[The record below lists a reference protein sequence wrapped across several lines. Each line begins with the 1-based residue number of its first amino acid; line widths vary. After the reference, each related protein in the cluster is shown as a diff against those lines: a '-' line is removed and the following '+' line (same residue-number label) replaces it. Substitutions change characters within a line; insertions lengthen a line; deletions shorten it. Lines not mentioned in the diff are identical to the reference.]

1 MGVQKYVYNC
11 ELYYY
16 LLIIVLFICIVCL
29 FHMNNCKPI
38 FAYPCVLS
46 YLHQNVYSS
55 FIHYSQNLEV
65 TQIAINKKVNK
76 QIEVYSY
83 NKKDCTID
91 TYQWRWASEMSCLV
105 TEAKHKQDT
114 LWDTIYMRF

>member
-76 QIEVYSY
+76 QIEDRDFVNICDRNGHINSPLI
-83 NKKDCTID
+83 N
-91 TYQWRWASEMSCLV
+91 L
-105 TEAKHKQDT
+105 
-114 LWDTIYMRF
+114 